1 VDEITTVDGLLE
13 KYIDHLEP
21 LCGETENPERCREV
35 VEWMKRAMKGEERFT
50 LIIEDPSGR
59 SRELDI
65 KM

>member
-1 VDEITTVDGLLE
+1 
-13 KYIDHLEP
+13 
-21 LCGETENPERCREV
+21 V